1 MSKYL
6 ISTVETYRVD
16 TEGEVEIM
24 LEQAKNA
31 SEYELK
37 KYTSEKKEKKDRK
50 SGEIVD
56 SYYKVALYKAFNDE
70 KDAYTEVSVQY
81 EVE

>member
-6 ISTVETYRVD
+6 ISTVEIYRVD
-16 TEGEVEIM
+16 SEPEVEIM
-24 LEQAKNA
+24 LEQAKSA
-31 SEYELK
+31 HEFELK

-50 SGEIVD
+50 TGEITE

-70 KDAYTEVSVQY
+70 KDAYIEVDIDY
-81 EVE
+81 EVR